1 MKQSKYRTIVT
12 ITQKVSEIKS
22 CIANNNTAISNS
34 GTIEILLDSILAGIA
49 EEATAIPK
57 LKLVK

>member
-12 ITQKVSEIKS
+12 IMQKVSEIKS

>member
-49 EEATAIPK
+49 EETATMPK